1 MRICEFAF
9 RRSRCWKRAEPVA
22 ATAVDPPSPPY
33 HPPPPAPAA
42 ACATAFDAAYTPSA
56 VAWRR
61 CALLWCHTFT
71 VSHAR
76 AHLPSSCP
84 SVGLGGKKKKK
95 EAANAEQI
103 SVQIAKLK
111 GTIELLDQKEKL
123 VNKKIKTLKNQARI
137 KAKGIGQRVDKA
149 GALNLLK
156 QVKMQEKQ
164 VARNSGMQLNLHQQ
178 IATLENALVNVD
190 VLKAQMESTQMLKGI
205 TAAAHIEDVD
215 DMMLDMEDTLAAQD
229 AMADAL
235 SAPMGGTD
243 YGDDDDLMAEFLD
256 EDAELFGDDTAGA
269 TAAAVAPVSAE
280 ALAPALPAASVPVA
294 PTATPVVSA
303 SDKDEMDELAAMM
316 M

>member
-1 MRICEFAF
+1 MQRTPCVRLWRDALCAYGVPDSLSLT
-9 RRSRCWKRAEPVA
+9 RASRL
-22 ATAVDPPSPPY
+22 
-33 HPPPPAPAA
+33 
-42 ACATAFDAAYTPSA
+42 TPS
-56 VAWRR
+56 
-61 CALLWCHTFT
+61 
-71 VSHAR
+71 
-76 AHLPSSCP
+76 CP
-84 SVGLGGKKKKK
+84 PVGLGGKKKKK

-103 SVQIAKLK
+103 SSQIAKLK

-123 VNKKIKTLKNQARI
+123 VNKKIKTLKQQARI

-190 VLKAQMESTQMLKGI
+190 VLKAQMESTAMLKGI
-205 TAAAHIEDVD
+205 TESAHIEDVD